1 MTWHQTLS
9 VRLVLVLSMLG
20 CCLGCGKSD
29 PLPSQSSATFPSDK
43 QALRPAIDDQSN
55 GATAPTAPTPV
66 IKLATPPGWTKSET
80 RPLPTDDHGFTVAY
94 EHESGAAVTLYQ
106 FTRGLNSIPDDVTSE
121 PVREEM
127 NRARRGIEQSV
138 ELGYYQYAKL
148 YTSDTVALG
157 DSNRKAL
164 WAQYHLTIDELKVV
178 SDIYVWS
185 YANTFFKLRCT
196 SRSEDVVSNHEV
208 LGPLLTSLGSPEIST
223 GESRTDP

>member
-20 CCLGCGKSD
+20 GCLGCGKSA
-29 PLPSQSSATFPSDK
+29 PTPSQASATFPSDK
-43 QALRPAIDDQSN
+43 QALRQVIDAQSS
-55 GATAPTAPTPV
+55 GATAPPPV
-66 IKLATPPGWTKSET
+66 ITLATPPGWTKSET

-94 EHESGAAVTLYQ
+94 EHESGASVTLYQ

-138 ELGYYQYAKL
+138 ELGYYQSAKL